1 VTGAGQDSLCSNDCA
16 PLQPPAASFRRP
28 ANANDWAARLPAIA
42 AAVERINAKSFT
54 LDGEAIVV
62 AYRSGP
68 CPVWI
73 KVLTPQASQRSEN
86 WNK

>member
-1 VTGAGQDSLCSNDCA
+1 
-16 PLQPPAASFRRP
+16 
-28 ANANDWAARLPAIA
+28 
-42 AAVERINAKSFT
+42 VERINAKSFT